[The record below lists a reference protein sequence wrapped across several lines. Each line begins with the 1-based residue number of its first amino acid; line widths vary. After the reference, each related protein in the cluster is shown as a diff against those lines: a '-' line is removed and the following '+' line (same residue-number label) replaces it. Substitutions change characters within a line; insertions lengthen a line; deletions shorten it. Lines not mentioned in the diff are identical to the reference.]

1 MEMNHDAQ
9 DKNFDIVLFTKLSRF
24 ARNARDYYNYQHD
37 FENHGVV
44 LVSIKENIDPT
55 SHNGRL
61 MAGIFALLADW
72 EREMI
77 REQMTENKMVK
88 WREKRMFA
96 GHPPYGYYWD
106 KKKCTFKE
114 NKEESEI
121 LILMLN
127 WYVKLG
133 LSMKDVVI
141 KLINEG
147 YRGRRG
153 QWYDGTVSSILKNP
167 CYSTCKLNTNTR
179 VYVDSKRT
187 DQLKDESEWIVF
199 DLPRIVPK
207 SLWNKV
213 TEKRQFNIRKQKRT
227 TWQQDSW
234 LRDSL
239 RCMQCGGRVYP
250 RKGQTKKNGT
260 YLKYYACYWGSC
272 TIQELTIHNREKCIK
287 THLKANDLEQYVW
300 DYLTFYLT
308 GNHADDEKEQELQ
321 KKAEVK
327 FAILSEGNFDDRISM
342 IEKKIVRLK
351 ALLQGKE
358 LANKRILDS
367 LEDDDVSM
375 VSLKTR
381 LYENEQ
387 NLILLREQILDG
399 ENDRLELEE
408 LKKDK
413 QSYLENKDILFSIW
427 SDLQDFKP
435 QDRKKMLESLV
446 PDGIEVLP
454 VKNGLG
460 PDTVDMTIIWNF
472 DIFQYFKETKL
483 LPSLG
488 SNGPEHGGGQSISQ
502 NRSTVQGS
510 IGSCPGGRGHP

>member
-1 MEMNHDAQ
+1 MR
-9 DKNFDIVLFTKLSRF
+9 LFF
-24 ARNARDYYNYQHD
+24 GNAL
-37 FENHGVV
+37 F
-44 LVSIKENIDPT
+44 L
-55 SHNGRL
+55 
-61 MAGIFALLADW
+61 
-72 EREMI
+72 
-77 REQMTENKMVK
+77 NKM
-88 WREKRMFA
+88 
-96 GHPPYGYYWD
+96 P
-106 KKKCTFKE
+106 
-114 NKEESEI
+114 I
-121 LILMLN
+121 L
-127 WYVKLG
+127 
-133 LSMKDVVI
+133 
-141 KLINEG
+141 
-147 YRGRRG
+147 G
-153 QWYDGTVSSILKNP
+153 QP
-167 CYSTCKLNTNTR
+167 
-179 VYVDSKRT
+179 
-187 DQLKDESEWIVF
+187 
-199 DLPRIVPK
+199 
-207 SLWNKV
+207 
-213 TEKRQFNIRKQKRT
+213 
-227 TWQQDSW
+227 
-234 LRDSL
+234 
-239 RCMQCGGRVYP
+239 P

-272 TIQELTIHNREKCIK
+272 TNQELRIHNREKCIK

-300 DYLTFYLT
+300 DSLTFYLT

-327 FAILSEGNFDDRISM
+327 FAILSEGNFDDRISV

-367 LEDDDVSM
+367 LEDDDISM

-387 NLILLREQILDG
+387 NLVLLREQILDS

-435 QDRKKMLESLV
+435 EDRKKILESLV

-472 DIFQYFKETKL
+472 DIFQFFKETGL

-488 SNGPEHGGGQSISQ
+488 SNGP
-502 NRSTVQGS
+502 
-510 IGSCPGGRGHP
+510 